1 MSNVRVLI
9 ADDHPVFRFG
19 IRALLEATHDMTVVG
34 EATSGDEVIALAGEL
49 HPDIVL
55 MDVRMPGI
63 NGIDATHRILHTR
76 PQVRV
81 LVVTMFEDDSSV
93 FAAMRAGA
101 RGYVLKEATNEEIV
115 QAIRTVGN
123 GGAIFS
129 PAIATR
135 LIAFFAQPHFSIP
148 KTIFPELTDRE
159 REILDLLARG
169 QSTTELGNRLGLST
183 KTISNY
189 ISNILTKLQVT
200 DRAEAIVRA
209 RDAGLGEG

>member
-19 IRALLEATHDMTVVG
+19 IHTLLDATHDISVVG
-34 EATSGDEVIALAGEL
+34 EATSGDEVIVLAAEL
-49 HPDIVL
+49 HPDVIL
-55 MDVRMPGI
+55 MDVRMPGV
-63 NGIDATHRILHTR
+63 NGIDATRHILR
-76 PQVRV
+76 ALPQVRV

-101 RGYVLKEATNEEIV
+101 RGYVLKEATNEELV

-135 LIAFFAQPHFSIP
+135 LLAFFAQPQFSIP

-169 QSTTELGNRLGLST
+169 QSTAALGNRLGLSS

>member
-49 HPDIVL
+49 HPDIIL

-63 NGIDATHRILHTR
+63 NGIDATRRILHTR

-123 GGAIFS
+123 GGATFS

-169 QSTTELGNRLGLST
+169 QSTTELGNRLGLSS

>member
-1 MSNVRVLI
+1 MSNIRVLI

-63 NGIDATHRILHTR
+63 NGIDATRRILHTR

-148 KTIFPELTDRE
+148 KTIFPELTGRE
-159 REILDLLARG
+159 REILDLLTRG

>member
-159 REILDLLARG
+159 REILDLLTRG

>member
-19 IRALLEATHDMTVVG
+19 IHALLEATHDMTVVG
-34 EATSGDEVIALAGEL
+34 EATSGDEVIAFAEEL
-49 HPDIVL
+49 HPDIIL
-55 MDVRMPGI
+55 MDVRMPGV
-63 NGIDATHRILHTR
+63 NGIDATRRILHTR

-123 GGAIFS
+123 GGATFS

-169 QSTTELGNRLGLST
+169 QSTTELGNRLGLSS

>member
-19 IRALLEATHDMTVVG
+19 IHALLEATHDMTVVG
-34 EATSGDEVIALAGEL
+34 EATSGDEVIALAEEL
-49 HPDIVL
+49 HPDIIL
-55 MDVRMPGI
+55 MDVRMPGV
-63 NGIDATHRILHTR
+63 NGIDATRRILHTR
-76 PQVRV
+76 SQVRV
-81 LVVTMFEDDSSV
+81 LVVTMFEDDSAV

-101 RGYVLKEATNEEIV
+101 RGYILKEATNEEIV

-169 QSTTELGNRLGLST
+169 QSTTELGNRLGLSS

>member
-49 HPDIVL
+49 HPDIIL

-63 NGIDATHRILHTR
+63 NGIDATRRILHTR

-135 LIAFFAQPHFSIP
+135 LIAFCAQPHFSIP
-148 KTIFPELTDRE
+148 KTIRPELTDRE

-169 QSTTELGNRLGLST
+169 QSATELGNRLGLSS

>member
-34 EATSGDEVIALAGEL
+34 EATSGNEVIALAGEL
-49 HPDIVL
+49 HPDIIL

-63 NGIDATHRILHTR
+63 NGIDATRRILHTR

-129 PAIATR
+129 PSIATR
-135 LIAFFAQPHFSIP
+135 LIAFFAQSHFSIP

-169 QSTTELGNRLGLST
+169 QSTTELGNRLGLSS

>member
-63 NGIDATHRILHTR
+63 NGIDATRRILHTR

-148 KTIFPELTDRE
+148 KTIFPELTGRE
-159 REILDLLARG
+159 REILDLLTRG

>member
-19 IRALLEATHDMTVVG
+19 IHALLEATHDMTVVG
-34 EATSGDEVIALAGEL
+34 EATSGDEVIALAEEL
-49 HPDIVL
+49 HPDIIL
-55 MDVRMPGI
+55 MDVRMPGV
-63 NGIDATHRILHTR
+63 NGIDATRRILHTR
-76 PQVRV
+76 SQVRV
-81 LVVTMFEDDSSV
+81 LVVTMFEDDSAV

-101 RGYVLKEATNEEIV
+101 RGYILKEATNEEIV

-135 LIAFFAQPHFSIP
+135 LIAFFAQSHFSIP

-169 QSTTELGNRLGLST
+169 QSTTELGNRLGLSS

>member
-49 HPDIVL
+49 HPDIIL

-63 NGIDATHRILHTR
+63 NGIDATRRILHTR

-101 RGYVLKEATNEEIV
+101 RGYILKEATNEEIV

-169 QSTTELGNRLGLST
+169 QSTTELGNRLGLSS

>member
-49 HPDIVL
+49 HPDIIL

-63 NGIDATHRILHTR
+63 NGIDATRRILHTR

-169 QSTTELGNRLGLST
+169 KSTTELGNRLGLSS

>member
-129 PAIATR
+129 PAISTR

>member
-63 NGIDATHRILHTR
+63 NGIDATRRILHTR

-159 REILDLLARG
+159 REILDLLTRG

>member
-19 IRALLEATHDMTVVG
+19 IHALLEATHDMTVVG

-49 HPDIVL
+49 HPDIIL

-63 NGIDATHRILHTR
+63 NGIDATRRILHTR

-101 RGYVLKEATNEEIV
+101 RGYILKEATNEEIV

-169 QSTTELGNRLGLST
+169 KSTTELGNRLGLSS

>member
-1 MSNVRVLI
+1 MSNIRVLI

-19 IRALLEATHDMTVVG
+19 IHALLDATHDITVVG
-34 EATSGDEVIALAGEL
+34 EATSGDEVIVLAEQL
-49 HPDIVL
+49 HPDVIL
-55 MDVRMPGI
+55 MDVRMPGV
-63 NGIDATHRILHTR
+63 NGIDATRHILRTL

-129 PAIATR
+129 PATATR
-135 LIAFFAQPHFSIP
+135 LIAFFAQPQFSIP

-169 QSTTELGNRLGLST
+169 QSTTALGNRLGLSS

-189 ISNILTKLQVT
+189 VSNILTKLQVS

>member
-1 MSNVRVLI
+1 MSTLRVLI
-9 ADDHPVFRFG
+9 ADDHPVFRHG
-19 IRALLEATHDMTVVG
+19 IRALLEATQDTNIVG
-34 EATSGDEVIALAGEL
+34 EATSGDEVIALAEEV
-49 HPDIVL
+49 HPDVIL
-55 MDVRMPGI
+55 MDVRMPGV
-63 NGIDATHRILHTR
+63 NGIDATRRILR
-76 PQVRV
+76 VLPQVRV

-169 QSTTELGNRLGLST
+169 QSTTEIASRLSLSG

-189 ISNILTKLQVT
+189 ISNILAKLQVI
-200 DRAEAIVRA
+200 DRTEAIVRA
-209 RDAGLGEG
+209 RDAGLGKG

>member
-1 MSNVRVLI
+1 MSNIRVLI

-115 QAIRTVGN
+115 QAIRIVGN

>member
-63 NGIDATHRILHTR
+63 NGIDATRRILHTR